1 MHILHNPVGVQEC
14 TFKMVEYCPDE
25 NITAVD
31 QEQEVVPPQ
40 ETTMFSLFY
49 IYFYFVSLLVFSLG
63 EAMSLA
69 TPVNTITIQYVTF
82 DLIKFKPG
90 TDGCSHA
97 AILSLSYGFMSHC
110 FNLKKKHGGWSLLWQ
125 VVPYLPWDYF

>member
-1 MHILHNPVGVQEC
+1 MCPSLSMHILHNPVGVQEC

-63 EAMSLA
+63 ES
-69 TPVNTITIQYVTF
+69 NVTGHACEHHYYSE
-82 DLIKFKPG
+82 LIYI
-90 TDGCSHA
+90 C
-97 AILSLSYGFMSHC
+97 
-110 FNLKKKHGGWSLLWQ
+110 NLRL
-125 VVPYLPWDYF
+125 D